1 MERFLAA
8 SRSFSKPNDF
18 IPNYG
23 TAGFRANATV
33 LPSTVFRYSTFRC
46 ILCFG
51 GRQNTNNQPYLVLFR
66 CGVLM
71 ALRAMKTGKVAGI
84 CITASHNPV
93 DDNGV
98 KLVEPSGEM
107 LCQQWEVSHCKY
119 HDCFYVI
126 TLHQRM
132 YTTCPV
138 VTGALNVCRHM
149 PIN

>member
-33 LPSTVFRYSTFRC
+33 LPSTV
-46 ILCFG
+46 
-51 GRQNTNNQPYLVLFR
+51 FR

-107 LCQQWEVSHCKY
+107 LCQQWEAY
-119 HDCFYVI
+119 ANQ
-126 TLHQRM
+126 LAN
-132 YTTCPV
+132 
-138 VTGALNVCRHM
+138 ALTEDELKQSLQAILQNENFD
-149 PIN
+149 IGK